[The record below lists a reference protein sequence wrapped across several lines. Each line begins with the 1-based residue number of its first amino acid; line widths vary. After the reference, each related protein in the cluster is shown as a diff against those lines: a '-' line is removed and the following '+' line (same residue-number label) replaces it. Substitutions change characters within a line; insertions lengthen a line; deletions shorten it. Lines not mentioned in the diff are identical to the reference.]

1 MKHGVAKR
9 ALGVV
14 MTSAMVAGTVGT
26 VPLGNWNKSAV
37 DTVLAAGQ
45 SAMYVDSTDYYNA
58 AYDKENAY
66 TGDDL
71 GCTYTKEKTVF
82 KVWSR
87 GRFYDIKSLC
97 NWKR

>member
-71 GCTYTKEKTVF
+71 DAHIQRKRLYLKFGHQ
-82 KVWSR
+82 R
-87 GRFYDIKSLC
+87 QIK
-97 NWKR
+97 